1 MTGEG
6 DPGVQGGG
14 SAAPAAERS
23 RVLIADGDEVLL
35 RTVAW
40 LLRSEGYEVD
50 VSPCGARFFERVDRF
65 APDVVLIDAMMPGVE
80 GTAVIERLA
89 RDNEDGER
97 RILVMSSVPD
107 DRMAN
112 RFLLLGA
119 HDLLRK
125 PFHMRE
131 LLARLH
137 VQLKI
142 RAELRRARE
151 ELRHAEAELH
161 RVRAEAESRR
171 KLVDILHEVS
181 GDFTPDELSHLLVRR
196 VARALNITHCSLVL
210 AHPGDRRGIVA
221 TSYENPTL
229 RNLEIG
235 LDRYP
240 EIRAA
245 LDRNEPVLISD
256 VRESPLYEHV
266 RAEWER
272 NGTAAPVRS
281 VVALPFVIDGRQ
293 SGVFVLRT
301 TTTEPA
307 LTPDDVEF
315 ADEVV
320 RAAVSAIRRA
330 RAIELSRAD
339 NARLEMLALT
349 DPLTLA
355 LNRRALMD
363 GLSAELE
370 RARRYA
376 LVLSI
381 LMVDIDHFKDVN
393 DRYGHLAGDEVL
405 RCVVRVLQREARS
418 VDFVAR
424 YGGEEFVVVLPE
436 TSAEG
441 AFALAERIC
450 ARVREEPIETPHAA
464 TPLHV
469 TVSIGVATV
478 PSPQVEST
486 DDLIALADAALY
498 RAKREGRDRVCT

>member
-1 MTGEG
+1 
-6 DPGVQGGG
+6 
-14 SAAPAAERS
+14 
-23 RVLIADGDEVLL
+23 
-35 RTVAW
+35 
-40 LLRSEGYEVD
+40 
-50 VSPCGARFFERVDRF
+50 
-65 APDVVLIDAMMPGVE
+65 
-80 GTAVIERLA
+80 
-89 RDNEDGER
+89 
-97 RILVMSSVPD
+97 
-107 DRMAN
+107 
-112 RFLLLGA
+112 
-119 HDLLRK
+119 
-125 PFHMRE
+125 
-131 LLARLH
+131 
-137 VQLKI
+137 
-142 RAELRRARE
+142 
-151 ELRHAEAELH
+151 
-161 RVRAEAESRR
+161 
-171 KLVDILHEVS
+171 
-181 GDFTPDELSHLLVRR
+181 
-196 VARALNITHCSLVL
+196 
-210 AHPGDRRGIVA
+210 
-221 TSYENPTL
+221 
-229 RNLEIG
+229 
-235 LDRYP
+235 
-240 EIRAA
+240 
-245 LDRNEPVLISD
+245 
-256 VRESPLYEHV
+256 
-266 RAEWER
+266 
-272 NGTAAPVRS
+272 
-281 VVALPFVIDGRQ
+281 VIDGRQ

-301 TTTEPA
+301 TTTEPE

-486 DDLIALADAALY
+486 DDLIAMADAALY